1 MLPPSRAGGYDRA
14 MMSARLRK
22 LVGLVAILAFL
33 TAYVAVVATVG
44 DRIPRHWAVQV
55 IYFGLA
61 GVLWGVPLFPLISWM
76 NRGR

>member
-1 MLPPSRAGGYDRA
+1 MLPPVARGGYDRA
-14 MMSARLRK
+14 MSARLRK
-22 LVGLVAILAFL
+22 LIGMVGILAFL
-33 TAYVAVVATVG
+33 VAYVALVATLG
-44 DRIPRHWAVQV
+44 DRLPKHWWVQV

>member
-1 MLPPSRAGGYDRA
+1 MLPPIARAGYDPA
-14 MMSARLRK
+14 MTARVRK
-22 LVGLVAILAFL
+22 LIGMIGILGFL
-33 TAYVAVVATVG
+33 AAYVAVVATLG
-44 DRIPRHWAVQV
+44 DRLPKVWWVQL

>member
-1 MLPPSRAGGYDRA
+1 MLPPPRAARYDRA
-14 MMSARLRK
+14 MSARLRK
-22 LVGLVAILAFL
+22 LIGMIGILAFL
-33 TAYVAVVATVG
+33 TAYVAVVATLG
-44 DRIPRHWAVQV
+44 DRLPKLWWVQV